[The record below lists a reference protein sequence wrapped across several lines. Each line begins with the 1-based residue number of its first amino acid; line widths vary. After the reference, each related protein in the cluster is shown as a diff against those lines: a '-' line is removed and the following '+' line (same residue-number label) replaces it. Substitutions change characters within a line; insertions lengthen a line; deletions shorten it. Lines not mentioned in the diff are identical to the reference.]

1 MVRHRG
7 QFLFPLLLPNHHK
20 KYKTLSPV
28 INSLFCFFLTVY
40 HTYPDQHRGGDKQ
53 EVRADSNKSK
63 TQPVGRVGLGKKKRK
78 QTGRK
83 SFLEVKANKYPKVL
97 SVWKGKTLSFFFY
110 VTWLNYQN
118 EKKNKNKKKSNPNNK
133 VHHAWPMPWHVS
145 APVDQPGIIM

>member
-40 HTYPDQHRGGDKQ
+40 RTYPDQHRGGDKQ

-63 TQPVGRVGLGKKKRK
+63 TQPVGRVGLGKK
-78 QTGRK
+78 
-83 SFLEVKANKYPKVL
+83 
-97 SVWKGKTLSFFFY
+97 
-110 VTWLNYQN
+110 
-118 EKKNKNKKKSNPNNK
+118 EKKTDGEKKFFGDKS
-133 VHHAWPMPWHVS
+133 
-145 APVDQPGIIM
+145 Q